1 MKMMVR
7 TMMVKF
13 IPEGKPDGD
22 QGQSTEGPRGGR
34 ERSKWWWRRWQRWR
48 WRSWWRWRLGEG

>member
-1 MKMMVR
+1 MKMMAR

-34 ERSKWWWRRWQRWR
+34 ERTKWGWRRW
-48 WRSWWRWRLGEG
+48 RSLWRWRLGEG